1 LREQIWLK
9 LLGNAVFN
17 PLSVL
22 TRATLAAMCRHPGT
36 RALARVGMQ
45 ECLAVAAALGARPE
59 IEIERRIDGAERVG
73 EHRTST
79 LQDLEAGKRLEL
91 DALLVAVVELADL
104 TGTPAPTLQALAA
117 ESTLLAASLGL
128 S

>member
-1 LREQIWLK
+1 ME
-9 LLGNAVFN
+9 
-17 PLSVL
+17 
-22 TRATLAAMCRHPGT
+22 
-36 RALARVGMQ
+36 
-45 ECLAVAAALGARPE
+45 ECLAIAAALGAHPQ

-91 DALLVAVVELADL
+91 DALVVAVVELAEL
-104 TGTPAPTLQALAA
+104 TGTPAPTLRGLAA
-117 ESTLLAASLGL
+117 ASSLLAESLGL